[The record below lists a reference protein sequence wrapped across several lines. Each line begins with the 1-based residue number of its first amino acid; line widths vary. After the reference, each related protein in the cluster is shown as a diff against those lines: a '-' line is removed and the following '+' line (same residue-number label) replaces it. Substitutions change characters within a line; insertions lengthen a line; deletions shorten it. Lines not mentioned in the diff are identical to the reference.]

1 MRLAFVTVGDT
12 ARKVGG
18 HRYNARVISGLR
30 ARGVEVEEIVAS
42 EAEVEEQRAS
52 SAALGERLAPE
63 DFDVISVDALARVV
77 SAPHLDRWRE
87 ITPVVATV
95 HELPSVAGSDQS
107 ERALEKTLLRA
118 DRVIS
123 VSRHGAS
130 LLGER
135 GVPSSRIHFVPPGLD
150 GLDRIADAA
159 PVKSGDEPPRVLC
172 VAQWIPRKNILG
184 LVRAWR
190 SLSGSLQGAT
200 LELVGETDA
209 DAAYTARV
217 HAAISGAEDIIVRG
231 PVGEEEL
238 RHAYAGASVFALP
251 SLYEGYG
258 MVYAEALSHGLAVLA
273 PDTGPVPEIVGDAG
287 LLVDPGDETGISE
300 ALLALTSNP
309 VLRRD
314 LSRKAISR
322 AALLPAWDDTVD
334 GFLAALQAAVAER
347 SPR

>member
-30 ARGVEVEEIVAS
+30 TRGVEVEEIVAS
-42 EAEVEEQRAS
+42 EAEVEEQRAAS
-52 SAALGERLAPE
+52 VALAERLAPK

-77 SAPHLDRWRE
+77 FARHLDRWRE
-87 ITPVVATV
+87 TTAVVSMV
-95 HELPSVAGSDQS
+95 HELPSVAGSDLS
-107 ERALEKTLLRA
+107 ERDMEEPLLRA

-130 LLGER
+130 ILEER
-135 GVPSSRIHFVPPGLD
+135 GVPPGRIHVVPP

-172 VAQWIPRKNILG
+172 VAQWMPRKNILG

-190 SLSGSLQGAT
+190 LLNDFGHGST

-209 DAAYTARV
+209 DTAYAARV
-217 HAAISGAEDIIVRG
+217 REAISGAEDIIVRG

-238 RHAYAGASVFALP
+238 RRAYAGASVFALP

-258 MVYAEALSHGLAVLA
+258 MVYAEAMSHGLPVLA
-273 PDTGPVPEIVGDAG
+273 PDTGPVPGIIGDAG
-287 LLVDPGDETGISE
+287 LLVDPGDESGISE
-300 ALLALTSNP
+300 ALLALISDP
-309 VLRRD
+309 DLRRD
-314 LSRKAISR
+314 LSRKALRR
-322 AALLPAWDDTVD
+322 AALLPAWGDTVD
-334 GFLAALQAAVAER
+334 GFLAALQAVVAER

>member
-30 ARGVEVEEIVAS
+30 ARGVEVEEILAS
-42 EAEVEEQRAS
+42 EAEVEEQRAAS
-52 SAALGERLAPE
+52 VTLGDRLEPE
-63 DFDVISVDALARVV
+63 DFDVISIDALARVV

-87 ITPVVATV
+87 TTPVVAMV
-95 HELPSVAGSDQS
+95 HELPSVAGTNQG
-107 ERALEKTLLRA
+107 ERDIEEPLLCS

-130 LLGER
+130 ILEER
-135 GVPSSRIHFVPPGLD
+135 GVSSSRIHVVPPGLD
-150 GLDRIADAA
+150 RSDSA
-159 PVKSGDEPPRVLC
+159 PAKSEDEPPRVLC

-190 SLSGSLQGAT
+190 SLEGSGHGAK

-209 DAAYTARV
+209 DTVYATRV
-217 HAAISGAEDIIVRG
+217 REAISGAEDITVRG

-238 RHAYAGASVFALP
+238 HHAYAEASVFALP

-258 MVYAEALSHGLAVLA
+258 MVYAEALSHGLPVLA
-273 PDTGPVPEIVGDAG
+273 PDAGPVPEMIWDAG
-287 LLVDPGDETGISE
+287 MLVDPGDETGISE
-300 ALLALTSNP
+300 ALLALISDAD
-309 VLRRD
+309 LRRD
-314 LSRKAISR
+314 FSRKAISR
-322 AALLPAWDDTVD
+322 AASLPAWDDTVD
-334 GFLAALQAAVAER
+334 GFLAALQAAVTER